1 MTEREEQQQIAQT
14 ILAQLGGNRFVA
26 MTGASSFSS
35 WHATGNIRGG
45 LTFRIPQ
52 TNKIRARSVQIYL
65 MDTDTYRVQFATMKK
80 YDFVILATHDDVYAD
95 NLRTI
100 FESVTG
106 LYTSL

>member
-14 ILAQLGGNRFVA
+14 ILAQLGGNRFIA

-35 WHATGNIRGG
+35 WHAIDNIRGG
-45 LTFRIPQ
+45 LTFRIPR
-52 TNKIRARSVQIYL
+52 NNSIRATSVRIYL
-65 MDTDTYRVQFATMKK
+65 MDSDTYRVQFCTMKD
-80 YDFVILATHDDVYAD
+80 YEFIIIATREDVYAD

-100 FESVTG
+100 FEEVTG